1 MIAIIDYG
9 VGNLK
14 SVQKALTYLGIDSVI
29 TSDAETILKAEKVIL
44 PGVGAFGDAMKE
56 LKNSTLDKIVYQV
69 VEKQTP
75 LLGICVG
82 MQLLFEGSE
91 ESPGVE
97 GLGIL
102 QGTFKRFS
110 REVITPHMG
119 WNSLSFTRSSKLF
132 DGIHEGA
139 DVYFVHSYYLD
150 TTTAQSIVAT
160 TEYDGVF
167 GVAIEKDKIYAT
179 QFHPEKSGEVGLQ
192 ILRNFGGL

>member
-102 QGTFKRFS
+102 QGAFKRFS
-110 REVITPHMG
+110 RDVITPHMG

-132 DGIHEGA
+132 NGVDEGA

-150 TTTAQSIVAT
+150 ATTAESIVAT